1 METRKRREG
10 KLNYSLT
17 VFKSIFDNKTHKRM
31 NFSSYT
37 QFEQLFFELSREK
50 RQDKKSAPLIS
61 PAIYKEKTTRAN
73 DNVLGWAG
81 WCAVDID
88 EGDWHGETLIKKIIE
103 KYSKWNYI
111 CYSTAS
117 STYKKPKFRMVF
129 PLSKDVPKDSIKHFW
144 YALNKE
150 LGDVGD
156 PQTKDL
162 SRMYYVPGQYEGAY
176 NFIYNNFNGIDM
188 NPFDIISKHNYVE
201 RSGSLLDNLPKA
213 IREQLLAHRKN
224 ELTNTNVTWSNY
236 RDCPFVNNKLV
247 KEYNEITDTGW
258 YAKMYAIMVSIAGN
272 AIRHK
277 YPITAQEITTLCK
290 EIDFENGNW
299 YKSRPFD
306 KEADRA
312 IEYIYSNN

>member
-1 METRKRREG
+1 ME
-10 KLNYSLT
+10 YSLT
-17 VFKSIFDNKTHKRM
+17 LFKSIFDNKTHKRM
-31 NFSSYT
+31 DFSSYA
-37 QFEQLFFELSREK
+37 QFEQLLFELSRQK
-50 RQDKKSAPLIS
+50 RKDKKSAPLIS
-61 PAIYKEKTTRAN
+61 PAIYVEDTTRAN
-73 DNVLGWAG
+73 DNVIGWAG
-81 WCAVDID
+81 WCAVDVD
-88 EGDWHGETLIKKIIE
+88 EHVFDGDLEKELIQHYGTYNHVI
-103 KYSKWNYI
+103 
-111 CYSTAS
+111 YSTAS
-117 STYKKPKFRMVF
+117 STKEHPKFRIVF
-129 PLSKDVPKDSIKHFW
+129 PLSKDVPKNSIKHFW

-162 SRMYYVPGQYEGAY
+162 SRMYYVPGKYEDAY
-176 NFIYNNFNGIDM
+176 NFIYNNFNGVDM
-188 NPFDIISKHNYVE
+188 NPFEIISKHDYVE
-201 RSGSLLDNLPKA
+201 RSGSLIDNLPKA

-224 ELTNTNVTWSNY
+224 EMTNTSVTWNNY
-236 RDCPFVNNKLV
+236 RDCPFVNKKLV

-258 YAKMYAIMVSIAGN
+258 YTKMYAIMVSIAGN
-272 AIRHK
+272 AIRKK